1 MTFLGMKLWGAWGVD
16 TKVAGLLALQNSMA
30 LLYEE
35 DHGENVEVFLFNK
48 DIRLSAFIVSY

>member
-1 MTFLGMKLWGAWGVD
+1 MGCVGVD

-48 DIRLSAFIVSY
+48 DIRLSAFIVS